1 MIIMKMNILTL
12 IIIMTMILH
21 DDGVVSKVRAL
32 PPEKI
37 KRGDMNSIGN
47 ILQFLLDSR
56 QKCTNVD
63 SINLKKCSYQQTKH
77 VVINYDGTIRTT
89 REVIPYIDLTNVNG
103 THFTFTNV
111 DIALINQKKYCETIH
126 SMSDHIRLHLE
137 NDGYLIDEIS
147 SPSIMHIYTE
157 IISFTMSQAHCTYY
171 VPIERLKYSIV
182 SDFIE
187 LGDGEKFFLVGCIY
201 YVGRHFVLKYRIPE
215 NDSTIMF
222 YDDTRNKGYATK
234 AKQEGSFTWYNNE
247 FSGQNGPLFEAIYI
261 KLSSLTD
268 EMQIKIN
275 NMMRVV

>member
-1 MIIMKMNILTL
+1 
-12 IIIMTMILH
+12 
-21 DDGVVSKVRAL
+21 
-32 PPEKI
+32 
-37 KRGDMNSIGN
+37 
-47 ILQFLLDSR
+47 
-56 QKCTNVD
+56 
-63 SINLKKCSYQQTKH
+63 
-77 VVINYDGTIRTT
+77 
-89 REVIPYIDLTNVNG
+89 
-103 THFTFTNV
+103 
-111 DIALINQKKYCETIH
+111 
-126 SMSDHIRLHLE
+126 MSDHIRLHLE